1 MLLEVMLANCL
12 SGHLGNGYG
21 IFLPLCQ
28 STWPR
33 KAGLFTE
40 ILYSD
45 PSQRF
50 SLISCQLEIG
60 NCIIYFPPPPRPR
73 DPYFHDCP
81 CNPGDLSSAKAL
93 LRRGKQL
100 GLGTVFC
107 TILLNIYSRL
117 DLGWALTPEQL
128 IAKVGQ

>member
-60 NCIIYFPPPPRPR
+60 NLHNLLPPSTPPKICH
-73 DPYFHDCP
+73 FMIALATQVTCP
-81 CNPGDLSSAKAL
+81 LQKPC
-93 LRRGKQL
+93 
-100 GLGTVFC
+100 
-107 TILLNIYSRL
+107 
-117 DLGWALTPEQL
+117 
-128 IAKVGQ
+128 

>member
-60 NCIIYFPPPPRPR
+60 NCIIYFPPLHPAQEIHI
-73 DPYFHDCP
+73 FMIALATQVTCP
-81 CNPGDLSSAKAL
+81 LQKPC
-93 LRRGKQL
+93 
-100 GLGTVFC
+100 
-107 TILLNIYSRL
+107 
-117 DLGWALTPEQL
+117 
-128 IAKVGQ
+128 